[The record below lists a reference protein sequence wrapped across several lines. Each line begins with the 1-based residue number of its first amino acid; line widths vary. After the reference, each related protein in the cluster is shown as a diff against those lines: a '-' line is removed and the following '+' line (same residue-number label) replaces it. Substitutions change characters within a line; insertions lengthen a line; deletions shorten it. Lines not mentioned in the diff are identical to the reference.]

1 MSDQLVERE
10 IAVEQE
16 YVDRVYLQLEASAR
30 NAQQLAKEGHERGKL
45 EHEGGLVERDAM
57 VFQAAKRIAQ
67 LDAAHE
73 GLVFGRLDLTPEVDK
88 EPRYIGRIGL
98 RDANRDTLLIDWR
111 APAASVFYQ
120 ATAAEPQGVIRRRVL
135 SAEHR
140 TVVGVEDELLDTRRR
155 DRPPDHRRGRAD
167 GPARPRPR
175 PLDALHRR
183 DHPGRAGQG
192 DPRAGQG
199 RRVDLRRPR
208 HRQDRGGAAPRGL
221 PPLLRPSPLRVRR
234 RARRRPE
241 RRLHA
246 LHRARPA
253 QPRRDRRRA
262 AQPRR
267 GRRRPPRD
275 PARRARGRR
284 HQGFGPDGGG
294 AAAYRPPAGP
304 RQRRRVRLLL
314 ARRPAQ
320 ARSRDAGART
330 PPADVAGSPQPPA
343 AARGQ
348 RAARRPVA
356 PGPGRAW
363 PRAGPRVLQLR
374 AALRPALR
382 RLRDRLVAAA
392 RRADRAVVA
401 ARSGV
406 PAPRLR
412 RHPHAGGAAPAHQ
425 VVGSGS
431 GDRPSR
437 TCR

>member
-1 MSDQLVERE
+1 
-10 IAVEQE
+10 
-16 YVDRVYLQLEASAR
+16 
-30 NAQQLAKEGHERGKL
+30 
-45 EHEGGLVERDAM
+45 M

-73 GLVFGRLDLTPEVDK
+73 GLVFGRLDLTEDIDK

-98 RDANRDTLLIDWR
+98 RDADRDTLLIDWR
-111 APAASVFYQ
+111 APAAAVFYQ
-120 ATAAEPQGVIRRRVL
+120 ATAAEPAGRDPPPRAARRAPHGRRGRGR
-135 SAEHR
+135 AARHR
-140 TVVGVEDELLDTRRR
+140 DR
-155 DRPPDHRRGRAD
+155 DRPADHRRGRPD

-183 DHPGRAGQG
+183 HHPGRAGQG
-192 DPRAGQG
+192 DPRARQG

-234 RARRRPE
+234 RARRRPQ

-246 LHRARPA
+246 LHRARA
-253 QPRRDRRRA
+253 AEPRRDRRRA

-267 GRRRPPRD
+267 GRRRPACHAP
-275 PARRARGRR
+275 RRARGRR

-294 AAAYRPPAGP
+294 VAPYRPPAGP
-304 RQRRRVRLLL
+304 RQRGRVRLLL

-320 ARSRDAGART
+320 ARSRDVGART
-330 PPADVAGSPQPPA
+330 PPADVAGPPQPAA

-348 RAARRPVA
+348 RPARRAVA
-356 PGPGRAW
+356 PGPGRAR
-363 PRAGPRVLQLR
+363 PRAGPRLLQRR

-382 RLRDRLVAAA
+382 RLRHRLVAAA
-392 RRADRAVVA
+392 RRADRAGVA
-401 ARSGV
+401 AATRSSCAAS
-406 PAPRLR
+406 PTASSRPRSSGCSPSR
-412 RHPHAGGAAPAHQ
+412 GTAPA
-425 VVGSGS
+425 S
-431 GDRPSR
+431 PSR

>member
-1 MSDQLVERE
+1 
-10 IAVEQE
+10 
-16 YVDRVYLQLEASAR
+16 
-30 NAQQLAKEGHERGKL
+30 
-45 EHEGGLVERDAM
+45 M

-73 GLVFGRLDLTPEVDK
+73 GLVFGRLDLTADIDK

-98 RDANRDTLLIDWR
+98 RDADRDTLLIDWR

-140 TVVGVEDELLDTRRR
+140 TVVGVEDELLDTNAET
-155 DRPPDHRRGRAD
+155 DLADHRRGRAD

-183 DHPGRAGQG
+183 HHPGRAGQG
-192 DPRAGQG
+192 DPRARQG

-208 HRQDRGGAAPRGL
+208 HRQDRGRPAPRGL
-221 PPLLRPSPLRVRR
+221 PPLLRPPPLRVRR
-234 RARRRPE
+234 RARRRSQ

-267 GRRRPPRD
+267 GRRRHACHAP
-275 PARRARGRR
+275 RRARGRR

-294 AAAYRPPAGP
+294 AAAYGPTAGP
-304 RQRRRVRLLL
+304 RQRRRLRLLL

-320 ARSRDAGART
+320 ARSRRRWGAY
-330 PPADVAGSPQPPA
+330 A
-343 AARGQ
+343 A
-348 RAARRPVA
+348 
-356 PGPGRAW
+356 
-363 PRAGPRVLQLR
+363 
-374 AALRPALR
+374 
-382 RLRDRLVAAA
+382 
-392 RRADRAVVA
+392 
-401 ARSGV
+401 S
-406 PAPRLR
+406 
-412 RHPHAGGAAPAHQ
+412 
-425 VVGSGS
+425 
-431 GDRPSR
+431 
-437 TCR
+437 